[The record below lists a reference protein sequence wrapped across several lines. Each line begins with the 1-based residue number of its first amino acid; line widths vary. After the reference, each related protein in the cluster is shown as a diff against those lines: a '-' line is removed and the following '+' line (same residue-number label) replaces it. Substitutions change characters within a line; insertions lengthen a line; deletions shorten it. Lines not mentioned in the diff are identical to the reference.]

1 MTSVVLDIKYST
13 GFDYSEIKFFD
24 DNENLITIT
33 DFSYNL
39 TSGSFN
45 VDNRTGTEGGTLLNA
60 LIDSNTS
67 TKLFTGDDIVGTLT
81 FSMNTE
87 PKYYQFVYA
96 WNSDITRNLVHW
108 DILINGNIT
117 ATENFRNIKAYAN
130 PDSTDVYDDE
140 TFPEYLHPNDSVNKY
155 YYINGHPDKTT
166 VTIDIKSVYGGMDL
180 AGIKFFDASEN
191 QIDAYTQAINLSTAV
206 YNDFDNT
213 TSGRNINTTTDE
225 YQLIDNT
232 TSKVWNGSQFTGT
245 LTFEIAKTPTYYQ
258 FLCSSNHSPGRNINH
273 WNVLINNTV
282 TSTEIFKNIPAYNL
296 NTTEYD
302 GQLLPQFLHSGD
314 SRNKYYYINGH
325 PDKTTVTIDIKSVY
339 GGMDLAAINF
349 FDADE
354 NQIDAYTQAINLSTA
369 VYNDFDN
376 TTSGRN
382 INTTTDEYQLIDNT
396 TSKVWNGSQFT
407 GTLTFEIAKTPTYYQ
422 FLCSSNHSPGRNINY
437 WDVLINNVVT
447 STEIFKNIPAYN
459 LNTTEYDGQLLP
471 QFLHSG
477 DSINKYYYINGHPY
491 NSTVTIEI
499 LEVYDGMDLA
509 GIKFFDVNENQI
521 DAYTQSISF
530 SENVYDENGNNIN
543 NTTNKYQLIDNDNS
557 TKVWNSETFTGT
569 LKFLLA
575 KTPRYY
581 QFICASNHTA
591 GRNITYWKTE
601 IDDLLNSL
609 EDYREDSNYQENTT
623 EYDGEALPDFLDN
636 GENKYYEFNI
646 VADYN
651 EDGEINFYDMQKLV
665 YDKPIDFILNGLNSS
680 GIMTTLGTVGSEYD
694 LGTLDASA
702 TAVFYMSQTDVRNV
716 FQVRTDSNDLT
727 DISSADLM
735 HYVFMERW
743 PTRTRLNPVN
753 GMMDQEKSKN
763 AMISTG
769 VDANKMLVK
778 HDFIRYLA
786 SKLFNTPQGADLFN
800 NESELISGLN
810 GLGET
815 SYQQDIS
822 AALWKY
828 STTSTQN
835 VYSDGGDEGFVLD
848 SVTGLK
854 ATTNDMVSTE
864 NLCYIM
870 LNQLL
875 NKNPERFNDL
885 AIDASGVF
893 PLPILEGDSINY
905 RLQINPI
912 ANQNTLTGVPEF
924 GGRVYHIKVVID
936 DETKTNTNPD

>member
-1 MTSVVLDIKYST
+1 
-13 GFDYSEIKFFD
+13 
-24 DNENLITIT
+24 
-33 DFSYNL
+33 
-39 TSGSFN
+39 
-45 VDNRTGTEGGTLLNA
+45 
-60 LIDSNTS
+60 
-67 TKLFTGDDIVGTLT
+67 
-81 FSMNTE
+81 
-87 PKYYQFVYA
+87 
-96 WNSDITRNLVHW
+96 
-108 DILINGNIT
+108 
-117 ATENFRNIKAYAN
+117 
-130 PDSTDVYDDE
+130 
-140 TFPEYLHPNDSVNKY
+140 
-155 YYINGHPDKTT
+155 
-166 VTIDIKSVYGGMDL
+166 
-180 AGIKFFDASEN
+180 
-191 QIDAYTQAINLSTAV
+191 
-206 YNDFDNT
+206 
-213 TSGRNINTTTDE
+213 
-225 YQLIDNT
+225 
-232 TSKVWNGSQFTGT
+232 
-245 LTFEIAKTPTYYQ
+245 
-258 FLCSSNHSPGRNINH
+258 
-273 WNVLINNTV
+273 
-282 TSTEIFKNIPAYNL
+282 
-296 NTTEYD
+296 
-302 GQLLPQFLHSGD
+302 
-314 SRNKYYYINGH
+314 
-325 PDKTTVTIDIKSVY
+325 
-339 GGMDLAAINF
+339 
-349 FDADE
+349 
-354 NQIDAYTQAINLSTA
+354 
-369 VYNDFDN
+369 
-376 TTSGRN
+376 
-382 INTTTDEYQLIDNT
+382 
-396 TSKVWNGSQFT
+396 
-407 GTLTFEIAKTPTYYQ
+407 
-422 FLCSSNHSPGRNINY
+422 
-437 WDVLINNVVT
+437 
-447 STEIFKNIPAYN
+447 

-509 GIKFFDVNENQI
+509 GIKFFDASENQI

-581 QFICASNHTA
+581 QFICALNHTA

-702 TAVFYMSQTDVRNV
+702 IAVFYMSQTDVRNV

-727 DISSADLM
+727 DISSSDLM

-753 GMMDQEKSKN
+753 GMMDQEKSQN

-769 VDANKMLVK
+769 IDANKMLVK

-848 SVTGLK
+848 SVTGFK

-936 DETKTNTNPD
+936 DGTKTNTNPD

>member
-1 MTSVVLDIKYST
+1 
-13 GFDYSEIKFFD
+13 
-24 DNENLITIT
+24 
-33 DFSYNL
+33 
-39 TSGSFN
+39 
-45 VDNRTGTEGGTLLNA
+45 
-60 LIDSNTS
+60 
-67 TKLFTGDDIVGTLT
+67 
-81 FSMNTE
+81 
-87 PKYYQFVYA
+87 
-96 WNSDITRNLVHW
+96 
-108 DILINGNIT
+108 
-117 ATENFRNIKAYAN
+117 
-130 PDSTDVYDDE
+130 
-140 TFPEYLHPNDSVNKY
+140 
-155 YYINGHPDKTT
+155 
-166 VTIDIKSVYGGMDL
+166 
-180 AGIKFFDASEN
+180 
-191 QIDAYTQAINLSTAV
+191 
-206 YNDFDNT
+206 
-213 TSGRNINTTTDE
+213 
-225 YQLIDNT
+225 
-232 TSKVWNGSQFTGT
+232 
-245 LTFEIAKTPTYYQ
+245 
-258 FLCSSNHSPGRNINH
+258 
-273 WNVLINNTV
+273 
-282 TSTEIFKNIPAYNL
+282 
-296 NTTEYD
+296 
-302 GQLLPQFLHSGD
+302 
-314 SRNKYYYINGH
+314 
-325 PDKTTVTIDIKSVY
+325 
-339 GGMDLAAINF
+339 
-349 FDADE
+349 
-354 NQIDAYTQAINLSTA
+354 
-369 VYNDFDN
+369 
-376 TTSGRN
+376 
-382 INTTTDEYQLIDNT
+382 
-396 TSKVWNGSQFT
+396 
-407 GTLTFEIAKTPTYYQ
+407 
-422 FLCSSNHSPGRNINY
+422 
-437 WDVLINNVVT
+437 
-447 STEIFKNIPAYN
+447 
-459 LNTTEYDGQLLP
+459 
-471 QFLHSG
+471 
-477 DSINKYYYINGHPY
+477 
-491 NSTVTIEI
+491 
-499 LEVYDGMDLA
+499 
-509 GIKFFDVNENQI
+509 
-521 DAYTQSISF
+521 
-530 SENVYDENGNNIN
+530 
-543 NTTNKYQLIDNDNS
+543 
-557 TKVWNSETFTGT
+557 
-569 LKFLLA
+569 
-575 KTPRYY
+575 
-581 QFICASNHTA
+581 
-591 GRNITYWKTE
+591 
-601 IDDLLNSL
+601 
-609 EDYREDSNYQENTT
+609 
-623 EYDGEALPDFLDN
+623 LDN

-810 GLGET
+810 VLGET

-936 DETKTNTNPD
+936 DGTKTNTNPD